1 MIERTLLLDNGYQP
15 ISTIS
20 WQRAISLLT
29 LGKVEVIEEYDHN
42 IRSTH
47 LVIKLPA
54 VVRLVNFFRRHKQRV
69 KFSRQN
75 ILARDRWLCQ
85 YCGEKVETKDMTMD
99 HVVPRAQGGRT
110 EWENIVTC
118 CEDCNAKKADR
129 TPAQAKMRLKKQPE
143 RPSWVPV
150 FSIQLSGTVPE
161 QWASYL
167 YWTSALEAG

>member
-1 MIERTLLLDNGYQP
+1 MERTLLLSNGYEP
-15 ISTIS
+15 IATIG

-29 LGKVEVIEEYDHN
+29 LGKVEVIEEYDQEV
-42 IRSTH
+42 RSTH

-75 ILARDRWLCQ
+75 ILARDKWCCQ
-85 YCGEKVETKDMTMD
+85 YCGVKVKTAEMTMD
-99 HVVPRAQGGRT
+99 HVVPRAQGGKT

-129 TPAQAKMRLKKQPE
+129 TPAQAKMRLRTKPV
-143 RPSWVPV
+143 RPDWVPV

-167 YWTSALEAG
+167 YWSAELTG

>member
-1 MIERTLLLDNGYQP
+1 MERTLLLSNGYEP
-15 ISTIS
+15 IATIG

-29 LGKVEVIEEYDHN
+29 LGKVEVIEEYDREV
-42 IRSTH
+42 RSTH

-75 ILARDRWLCQ
+75 ILARDKWCCQ
-85 YCGEKVETKDMTMD
+85 YCGQKVKTEKMTMD
-99 HVVPRAQGGRT
+99 HVVPRAQGGKT

-129 TPAQAKMRLKKQPE
+129 TPVQAKMRLRTKPV
-143 RPSWVPV
+143 RPDWVPV

-167 YWTSALEAG
+167 YWNAELTG